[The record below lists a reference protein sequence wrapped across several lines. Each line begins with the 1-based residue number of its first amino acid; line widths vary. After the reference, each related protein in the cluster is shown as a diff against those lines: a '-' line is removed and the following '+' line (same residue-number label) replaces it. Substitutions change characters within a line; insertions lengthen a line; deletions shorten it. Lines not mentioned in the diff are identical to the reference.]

1 MKVSV
6 IVPVFN
12 TEDFL
17 EECLLTLVGQT
28 LKDIEIILT
37 VDESSS
43 DSSLDIA
50 RKYELDHPGKV
61 KVVLHPKG
69 LPGDSRNYG
78 LEVAQGEYIGFIDSD
93 DKAADIMYEALY
105 QRAAETKADIVCCDT
120 EYCYGTGV
128 NKIQTIKAP
137 SGMSAVDNPSILKAA
152 TCYVWNKIFKK
163 DLIDRYCFRFP
174 AGRWYEDS
182 AVVYN
187 MMLAANKIEC
197 VHIPLYEYKVRR
209 AGGTANLVDNRVL
222 TFCFRRKTL
231 WPFFKN
237 KACFTEI

>member
-105 QRAAETKADIVCCDT
+105 QRAAETKADIVCCDI
-120 EYCYGTGV
+120 EYCYGNGN
-128 NKIQTIKAP
+128 NKIREVNAP
-137 SGMSAVDNPSILKAA
+137 AGMSAENNPPLLQAA
-152 TCYVWNKIFKK
+152 TCYLWNTIF
-163 DLIDRYCFRFP
+163 
-174 AGRWYEDS
+174 
-182 AVVYN
+182 
-187 MMLAANKIEC
+187 
-197 VHIPLYEYKVRR
+197 
-209 AGGTANLVDNRVL
+209 
-222 TFCFRRKTL
+222 
-231 WPFFKN
+231 
-237 KACFTEI
+237 